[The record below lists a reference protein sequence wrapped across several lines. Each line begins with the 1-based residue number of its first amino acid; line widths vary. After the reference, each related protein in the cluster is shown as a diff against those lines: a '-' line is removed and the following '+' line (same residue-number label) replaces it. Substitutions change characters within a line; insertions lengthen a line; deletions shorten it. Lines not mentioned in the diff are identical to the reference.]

1 MCCTACEMD
10 CRMVQAGRL
19 GEEIVV
25 RCPHCGAVVILDSE
39 PGAPQSFPVNKINE
53 PKTVY
58 VHPSYR
64 ALVPAAGVGAYMN

>member
-1 MCCTACEMD
+1 MSCTACEMD

-39 PGAPQSFPVNKINE
+39 PGAPQSFPVNKITV

-58 VHPSYR
+58 VHPAYR
-64 ALVPAAGVGAYMN
+64 SMVRAVAIGAFMN